1 MFSSKTLQLF
11 LSMTAFAAIS
21 SPMSVLA
28 APRQSK
34 SSKNKKSSKSAPPL
48 PVDLPPLCEGLG
60 DPVYLPPPVPQPIF
74 PSSLVRNMTLSPPPG
89 EILVADSSGIANI
102 KLDIPCDAFPL
113 PTTAYPDDAVWCAEG
128 QQFFRITA
136 HATCLHSMTDEYY
149 YIKYVKTQ
157 ADTTSGA
164 SGPRSSTGECTLLR
178 VSIQA
183 PGTWTEYQTPEMA
196 TTGGAIEWVYDAE
209 PVGLRYKFS
218 LCPNPEDEN
227 KVYPT
232 NATFAV

>member
-34 SSKNKKSSKSAPPL
+34 SSKSRKSSKSAPPL
-48 PVDLPPLCEGLG
+48 PIDLPMCEGLG
-60 DPVYLPPPVPQPIF
+60 DPVYTPPPVPQPIF
-74 PSSLVRNMTLSPPPG
+74 PSELVRTMTLAPPLPPG
-89 EILVADSSGIANI
+89 KIVVSDTTGIVNVI
-102 KLDIPCDAFPL
+102 FPPGTCGTYGPNRAF
-113 PTTAYPDDAVWCAEG
+113 PDDAAWCNAEG
-128 QQFFRITA
+128 QQQFRITVYT
-136 HATCLHSMTDEYY
+136 TCLHSSTDEYY
-149 YIKYVKTQ
+149 WIKYVKTQ
-157 ADTTSGA
+157 ADGT

-218 LCPNPEDEN
+218 LCPNPEDTD
-227 KVYPT
+227 KVKT
-232 NATFAV
+232 TAATFVV

>member
-48 PVDLPPLCEGLG
+48 PEDLPPPCEGLG

-74 PSSLVRNMTLSPPPG
+74 PSSLVRNMTLSPPGPPG
-89 EILVADSSGIANI
+89 EILVADTSGIANI
-102 KLDIPCDAFPL
+102 KLAIPCGAL
-113 PTTAYPDDAVWCAEG
+113 SVPTTAYPDDAVWCAEG

-157 ADTTSGA
+157 ADGT

-218 LCPNPEDEN
+218 LCPNPGDEN
-227 KVYPT
+227 IVTKT
-232 NATFAV
+232 AASFAV